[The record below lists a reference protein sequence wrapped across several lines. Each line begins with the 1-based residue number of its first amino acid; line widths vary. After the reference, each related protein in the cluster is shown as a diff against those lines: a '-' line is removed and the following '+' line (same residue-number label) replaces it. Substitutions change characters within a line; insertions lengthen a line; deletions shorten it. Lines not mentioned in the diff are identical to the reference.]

1 MQQFPN
7 ATGASGFWGEG
18 HVEKLERIAGRLAR
32 AVSAAEQTPEEM
44 LESAS
49 LVAELANEFEA
60 VQQGRESAEPE
71 DPVPA
76 PDTTATIA

>member
-18 HVEKLERIAGRLAR
+18 QVEKLERIAGRLAH

-49 LVAELANEFEA
+49 LVAALATEFEA
-60 VQQGRESAEPE
+60 VQQGRENAEPE